1 MDQLFD
7 HQEYYDYKNS
17 RALMAGPNGETR
29 RDVLFRPDSADYD
42 PRAFYTSSVDDG
54 GNTKTIRASVPPA
67 MYSELER
74 LVQSGMIPAYGTKEA
89 FVRDAMVHRLKWLAH
104 DLDNDSLIKA
114 VNHQIRQADMQR
126 RIEEMHSCRRYV
138 ETTKQGI
145 RDAEDHNDAIAVDEI
160 AMTGWAASQ
169 DMRAPYSE
177 ELKTICRNAVK
188 FDISD
193 LVSWPSEIVDTMA
206 MEDVKFHARLTQQR
220 EEAFAPNM
228 MELLPQAD
236 TPENLGL
243 PPKKPTAKIGG
254 KGGSRTAKLFG
265 TDKD

>member
-1 MDQLFD
+1 
-7 HQEYYDYKNS
+7 
-17 RALMAGPNGETR
+17 MAGPNGETR

-126 RIEEMHSCRRYV
+126 RIEDMHSCRRYV